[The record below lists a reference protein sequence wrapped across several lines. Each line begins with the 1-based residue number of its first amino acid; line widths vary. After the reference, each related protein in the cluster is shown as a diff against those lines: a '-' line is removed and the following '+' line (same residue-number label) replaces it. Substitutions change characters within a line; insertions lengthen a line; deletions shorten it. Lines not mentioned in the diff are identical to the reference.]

1 MREYLEVVGI
11 PTSIPS
17 DSLEANISKVF
28 DKLGVHVEG
37 KDIQACHRLEGN
49 DRVII
54 KFSNRKDSLQ
64 VLRLKKDLKSL
75 DPTELNFRKGTI
87 IFINQSLW
95 SESELWSVEQ
105 M

>member
-1 MREYLEVVGI
+1 M
-11 PTSIPS
+11 
-17 DSLEANISKVF
+17 
-28 DKLGVHVEG
+28 HVEG

-49 DRVII
+49 DSVII
-54 KFSNRKDSLQ
+54 KSSNRKDSLQ

-75 DPTELNFRKGTI
+75 EPTELNFRKGTI